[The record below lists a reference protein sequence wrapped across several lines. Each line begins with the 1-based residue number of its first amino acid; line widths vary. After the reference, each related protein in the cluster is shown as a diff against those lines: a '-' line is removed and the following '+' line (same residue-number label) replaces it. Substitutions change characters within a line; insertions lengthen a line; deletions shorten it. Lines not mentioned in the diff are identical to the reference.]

1 MEGTIPGRGDTG
13 VSSQRELELPS
24 TPSLGPKA
32 LACDASVSFK
42 ALTRPDRTED
52 DDHHQSYRDQRGPR
66 RRHEPPVPSRL
77 RKQIIDL
84 ADSPLRRVQEEV
96 NGVAHLLADNYDDE
110 RLRANFVDLILQL
123 AVEQPL
129 KTPFAAAAVLVVN
142 TLTHKPAPAAA
153 PTASNGGDD
162 GLDTS
167 MENGGQDAS
176 KEPQPTSGV
185 VDDLLTKAAAQVE
198 EKVRLG
204 EWRAVKLYLKLLA
217 CLQSCLEGDGVFPI
231 LEDLFNQAVEL
242 QTNNNEDVSCT
253 GATYDLYKDVRTDLL
268 ISISSVDHWYRAGQD
283 NPSHDTLRRCCSTR
297 QDGEACYGASG
308 QDRGH
313 RRGAAYPP
321 EPD

>member
-1 MEGTIPGRGDTG
+1 MR
-13 VSSQRELELPS
+13 
-24 TPSLGPKA
+24 
-32 LACDASVSFK
+32 SVSFSDR
-42 ALTRPDRTED
+42 LTLCRPPTED
-52 DDHHQSYRDQRGPR
+52 DDHQQSYRDQRGPR

-110 RLRANFVDLILQL
+110 RLRANFVDLVLQL

-129 KTPFAAAAVLVVN
+129 KTPFAAAVVLVVN
-142 TLTHKPAPAAA
+142 TLTYKPPAAAAAAA
-153 PTASNGGDD
+153 PTNGGDD

-167 MENGGQDAS
+167 MENGGQEAAP

-185 VDDLLTKAAAQVE
+185 VDDLLAKAAAQVE

-242 QTNNNEDVSCT
+242 QTANNEDVSRTEIIYSLCV
-253 GATYDLYKDVRTDLL
+253 DV
-268 ISISSVDHWYRAGQD
+268 Q
-283 NPSHDTLRRCCSTR
+283 
-297 QDGEACYGASG
+297 
-308 QDRGH
+308 
-313 RRGAAYPP
+313 
-321 EPD
+321 

>member
-1 MEGTIPGRGDTG
+1 M
-13 VSSQRELELPS
+13 SLLQRL
-24 TPSLGPKA
+24 T
-32 LACDASVSFK
+32 LAHH
-42 ALTRPDRTED
+42 TED
-52 DDHHQSYRDQRGPR
+52 DDHQQSYRDQRGPR

-84 ADSPLRRVQEEV
+84 ADNPLRRVQEEV

-129 KTPFAAAAVLVVN
+129 KTPFAAAVVLVVN
-142 TLTHKPAPAAA
+142 TLTHKPPPAAA
-153 PTASNGGDD
+153 AGAPNGGGDD

-167 MENGGQDAS
+167 MENGGQDQPAAV
-176 KEPQPTSGV
+176 EPQPTSGV
-185 VDDLLTKAAAQVE
+185 VDDLLAKAAAQVE

-242 QTNNNEDVSCT
+242 QTANNEDVSCSQIIY
-253 GATYDLYKDVRTDLL
+253 GSNMYFQRL
-268 ISISSVDHWYRAGQD
+268 I
-283 NPSHDTLRRCCSTR
+283 N
-297 QDGEACYGASG
+297 
-308 QDRGH
+308 
-313 RRGAAYPP
+313 
-321 EPD
+321 

>member
-1 MEGTIPGRGDTG
+1 MR
-13 VSSQRELELPS
+13 
-24 TPSLGPKA
+24 
-32 LACDASVSFK
+32 SVSFQL
-42 ALTRPDRTED
+42 LTLCRPPTED

-110 RLRANFVDLILQL
+110 RLRSNFVDLILQL

-129 KTPFAAAAVLVVN
+129 KTPFAAAVVLVVN
-142 TLTHKPAPAAA
+142 TLTHKPPAAAAA
-153 PTASNGGDD
+153 PTNGGDD

-167 MENGGQDAS
+167 MENGGQDAAP
-176 KEPQPTSGV
+176 KEPLPTSGV
-185 VDDLLTKAAAQVE
+185 VDDLLAKAAAQVE

-242 QTNNNEDVSCT
+242 QTANNEDVSYT
-253 GATYDLYKDVRTDLL
+253 EITYGFFED
-268 ISISSVDHWYRAGQD
+268 IQ
-283 NPSHDTLRRCCSTR
+283 
-297 QDGEACYGASG
+297 
-308 QDRGH
+308 GH
-313 RRGAAYPP
+313 VG
-321 EPD
+321 

>member
-1 MEGTIPGRGDTG
+1 MRSISCSDI
-13 VSSQRELELPS
+13 
-24 TPSLGPKA
+24 
-32 LACDASVSFK
+32 
-42 ALTRPDRTED
+42 LTLYRSPIED

-110 RLRANFVDLILQL
+110 RLRANFVDLVLQL

-129 KTPFAAAAVLVVN
+129 KTPFAAAVVLVVN
-142 TLTHKPAPAAA
+142 TLTHKPPAAAA
-153 PTASNGGDD
+153 PTNGGDD

-167 MENGGQDAS
+167 MENGGQDAAA

-185 VDDLLTKAAAQVE
+185 VDDLLAKAAAQVE

-242 QTNNNEDVSCT
+242 QTANNEDVS
-253 GATYDLYKDVRTDLL
+253 RTE
-268 ISISSVDHWYRAGQD
+268 IF
-283 NPSHDTLRRCCSTR
+283 
-297 QDGEACYGASG
+297 YGLCVEV
-308 QDRGH
+308 Q
-313 RRGAAYPP
+313 
-321 EPD
+321 

>member
-1 MEGTIPGRGDTG
+1 MRSISCSDI
-13 VSSQRELELPS
+13 
-24 TPSLGPKA
+24 
-32 LACDASVSFK
+32 
-42 ALTRPDRTED
+42 LTLYRPPVED
-52 DDHHQSYRDQRGPR
+52 DDHQQSYRDQRGPR

-110 RLRANFVDLILQL
+110 RLRANFVDLVLQL

-129 KTPFAAAAVLVVN
+129 KTPFAAAVVLVVN
-142 TLTHKPAPAAA
+142 TLTHKPPAAA
-153 PTASNGGDD
+153 AAAPANGGDD

-167 MENGGQDAS
+167 MENGGQDTAA

-185 VDDLLTKAAAQVE
+185 VDDLLAKAAAQVE

-242 QTNNNEDVSCT
+242 QTANNEDVSRTEIFYSLCV
-253 GATYDLYKDVRTDLL
+253 DV
-268 ISISSVDHWYRAGQD
+268 Q
-283 NPSHDTLRRCCSTR
+283 
-297 QDGEACYGASG
+297 
-308 QDRGH
+308 
-313 RRGAAYPP
+313 
-321 EPD
+321 